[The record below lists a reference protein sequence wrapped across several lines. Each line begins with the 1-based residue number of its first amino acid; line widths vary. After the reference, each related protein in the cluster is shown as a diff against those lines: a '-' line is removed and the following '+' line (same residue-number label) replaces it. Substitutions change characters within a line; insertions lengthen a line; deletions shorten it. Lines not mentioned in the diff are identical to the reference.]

1 MKSVFKFIL
10 NTIPRPIL
18 IRLSIV
24 IRPILAILLKGS
36 RYTDPID
43 GKSFRMFLPYG
54 YGNQRNNVLSPSTL
68 SLERHR
74 LLWLYLQN
82 ETDFFYSELVS
93 ESNELVLES
102 NELVSES
109 NEPVSDS
116 PISKNKRIK
125 LRNAET
131 NSALKVLHFAPE
143 QEFYKRFKKQK
154 NIDYTTT
161 DLLSPLADVKADI
174 CNLPFE
180 DNTYDIIFCNHVLE
194 HIPNDTKAMQELYR
208 VLKPGGM
215 GIFQIPQ
222 DLLRATTFSDDTIV
236 DQKERAKIFGQYDH
250 VRVYGRDYFDKLRS
264 IGFKVVEEDYTNKI
278 APELVEKYCL
288 AKGEIIPVCFK

>member
-1 MKSVFKFIL
+1 MKKIFKFIL

-24 IRPILAILLKGS
+24 VRPILAFLLKGS
-36 RYTDPID
+36 RFTDPID

-82 ETDFFYSELVS
+82 ETDFFQSELD
-93 ESNELVLES
+93 
-102 NELVSES
+102 
-109 NEPVSDS
+109 SDS
-116 PISKNKRIK
+116 PVTQNKRIK
-125 LRNAET
+125 LRKDAET
-131 NSALKVLHFAPE
+131 SSALKVLHFAPE
-143 QEFYKRFKKQK
+143 QEFYKRFKKQT
-154 NIDYTTT
+154 NIEYTTT

-194 HIPNDTKAMQELYR
+194 HIPNDTKAMQELFR

-222 DLLRATTFSDDTIV
+222 DLSRASTFTDDTIV

-250 VRVYGRDYFDKLRS
+250 VRVYGRDYFEKLRS
-264 IGFKVVEEDYTNKI
+264 IGFKVIEEDYTHKI

>member
-1 MKSVFKFIL
+1 MKKLFKFIL

-24 IRPILAILLKGS
+24 VRPILAFALKGN
-36 RYTDPID
+36 RFTDPID
-43 GKSFRMFLPYG
+43 GKSFKAFLPYG

-82 ETDFFYSELVS
+82 ETDFFQAELD
-93 ESNELVLES
+93 
-102 NELVSES
+102 
-109 NEPVSDS
+109 SDS
-116 PISKNKRIK
+116 PVTGNKRIK
-125 LRNAET
+125 LRKDAET
-131 NSALKVLHFAPE
+131 SSALKVLHFAPE
-143 QEFYKRFKKQK
+143 QEFYKRFKKQT

-180 DNTYDIIFCNHVLE
+180 DNTYDIILCNHVLE

-222 DLLRATTFSDDTIV
+222 DLSRATTFSDDSIV